1 MRIDLCRSAAPI
13 AAGLWRS
20 EHATADT
27 SLREGVQI
35 MKRHAALLLPTALLM
50 AIAFSPCLAEAE
62 DTGNTPPSRHVT
74 LQEAVQLALKHNH
87 NIRIAHYTV
96 EEKEQAKA
104 VAKSSY
110 FPSIRND
117 SSFMRVTDTQL
128 IEINAGSLGLAD
140 GTPIPPVSSILNQG
154 GRNLT
159 TSGTQ
164 ITQPLTSL
172 LKIKQANDV
181 AQAEVRVSREK
192 AQLTGNDVALAVHQ
206 VYYKILIAQA
216 HRSATEAR
224 IKASEDLQSERVEQ
238 LKFGSTLEQD
248 LIESRAQLLQAK
260 QELLTTD
267 LQLADLKLN
276 LDDLMGLPLT
286 TVLDLD
292 PVSAESQET
301 CPLEEC
307 VTTATASHPEILEAR
322 AEVEKAEA
330 AVRLAKTDIWVPDVE
345 AFGRYSYQNNVPFL
359 ARKFGTF
366 GIHLGYDLFDGGRK
380 RSVKGEREA
389 QLAQAKENLARLA
402 DEVELAVHT
411 AYNKLERTE
420 QMLKVSEEVVALRS
434 ESNRVLQQEL
444 LQGAAL
450 KSQAAMATAQEYDA
464 KTLLLQ
470 SQLGYSQAHDEFI
483 HAMGVAPE

>member
-1 MRIDLCRSAAPI
+1 
-13 AAGLWRS
+13 
-20 EHATADT
+20 
-27 SLREGVQI
+27 
-35 MKRHAALLLPTALLM
+35 MKGKTIFLLITAALACSLTSADEKKD
-50 AIAFSPCLAEAE
+50 S
-62 DTGNTPPSRHVT
+62 GPSRRIT

-87 NIRIAHYTV
+87 NVRIAGYAV
-96 EEKEQAKA
+96 DEKQHAKEA
-104 VAKSSY
+104 AKGSY

-117 SSFMRVTDTQL
+117 SSFLRVTDTQL
-128 IEINAGSLGLAD
+128 IQIAPGTLGTVA
-140 GTPIPPVSSILNQG
+140 GTPIPAANSVINQG

-172 LKIKQANDV
+172 LKIKRANDI
-181 AQAEVRVSREK
+181 AQAEVKASREK

-206 VYYKILIAQA
+206 VYYQVLIAQA

-224 IKASEDLQSERVEQ
+224 IKASQDLESERIEQ
-238 LKFGSTLEQD
+238 VKFGSSLQQES
-248 LIESRAQLLQAK
+248 IESRAQLLQAK

-267 LQLADLKLN
+267 LQLADLKLK

-286 TVLDLD
+286 TALDLD
-292 PVSAESQET
+292 PVSAESHET

-345 AFGRYSYQNNVPFL
+345 AFGRYSYANNVPFL
-359 ARKFGTF
+359 ARNFGTF
-366 GIHLGYDLFDGGRK
+366 GVHLGYDLFDGGQK
-380 RSVKGEREA
+380 RSVKREREA
-389 QLAQAKENLARLA
+389 QLAQAKENVARLT
-402 DEVELAVHT
+402 DEVELAVHS
-411 AYNKLERTE
+411 AYNKLERTQ

-434 ESNRVLQQEL
+434 ESNRILQQEL

-464 KTLLLQ
+464 KALLLQ
-470 SQLGYSQAHDEFI
+470 SELNYSEAHDEFI
-483 HAMGVAPE
+483 HAMGGTPE

>member
-1 MRIDLCRSAAPI
+1 MRRKALVIFI
-13 AAGLWRS
+13 AAVLSASPALPGEKGDPAPS
-20 EHATADT
+20 HIT
-27 SLREGVQI
+27 LR
-35 MKRHAALLLPTALLM
+35 
-50 AIAFSPCLAEAE
+50 
-62 DTGNTPPSRHVT
+62 
-74 LQEAVQLALKHNH
+74 EAVQLALKNNH
-87 NIRIAHYTV
+87 NVRIGAFGV
-96 EEKEQAKA
+96 DEKQHAKEA
-104 VAKSSY
+104 AKSSY

-128 IEINAGSLGLAD
+128 IQIKEGSLGVAA
-140 GTPIPPVSSILNQG
+140 GTPIPPVNSIINQG

-172 LKIKQANDV
+172 LKIKQANEIAEADV
-181 AQAEVRVSREK
+181 KASRAK
-192 AQLTGNDVALAVHQ
+192 ADLTKNDVALAVRQ
-206 VYYKILIAQA
+206 VYYSILIAQA
-216 HRSATEAR
+216 RRSATEAR
-224 IKASEDLQSERVEQ
+224 IKASQDLQSERIEQ
-238 LKFGSTLEQD
+238 VKFGGALEQES
-248 LIESRAQLLQAK
+248 IESRAQTLQSK

-267 LQLADLKLN
+267 LQLADLKLK

-292 PVSAESQET
+292 PMVTESQET

-307 VTTATASHPEILEAR
+307 VTTAMASHPEILEAR

-345 AFGRYSYQNNVPFL
+345 AFARYSYQNNVPFL
-359 ARKFGTF
+359 ARNFGTL

-380 RSVKGEREA
+380 RSVKREREA
-389 QLAQAKENLARLA
+389 QLAQGKENLARLT
-402 DEVELAVHT
+402 DEVELAIHT

-420 QMLKVSEEVVALRS
+420 QMVKVSEEVVTLRS

-450 KSQAAMATAQEYDA
+450 MSQAAMATAQEYDA
-464 KTLLLQ
+464 KALLLQ
-470 SQLGYSQAHDEFI
+470 SHLDYSEAHDEFV
-483 HAMGVAPE
+483 HAMGRTPE